1 MSLPRAIEP
10 EWLDRLPGEDPEAQ
24 ASRRDLRRLNALM
37 LHNRIVAGALFA
49 QRVPKPRSL
58 IEIGAGD
65 GAFMLSVARQL
76 AGRWPDVR
84 ITLLDRLD
92 LVSEEMRERFTELG
106 WQVRTVARDLFDFLE
121 KDAPSFDVM
130 VANLFLHHFPER
142 ELVRLF
148 NHAAGL
154 TRLFVACEPRRS
166 FPVIQASRLVGAIGC
181 NRVSR
186 HDAFVSARAG
196 FRGEEL
202 SALWPKGHGWQLGER
217 PAGLFSHC
225 FVARHA
231 EL

>member
-37 LHNRIVAGALFA
+37 LHSRIIAGAILA
-49 QRVPKPRSL
+49 QGLAKPRSV

-65 GAFMLSVARQL
+65 GAFMLSLARQL
-76 AGRWPDVR
+76 AGRWPDVTV
-84 ITLLDRLD
+84 TLLDRLD
-92 LVSEEMRERFTELG
+92 LVGGDMRERFAGLG
-106 WQVRTVARDLFDFLE
+106 WQVRTIARDVFEFFDE
-121 KDAPSFDVM
+121 QGASFDIV

-142 ELVRLF
+142 DLVRLF
-148 NHAAGL
+148 SHAARL
-154 TRLFVACEPRRS
+154 TRLFVTCEPRRS
-166 FPVIQASRLVGAIGC
+166 FPVITASRLVGAIGC

-202 SALWPKGHGWQLGER
+202 SALWPKGQGWQLAER

-225 FVARHA
+225 FVARHD

>member
-37 LHNRIVAGALFA
+37 LHSRIVAGAILA
-49 QRVPKPRSL
+49 QGLAKPRSV

-65 GAFMLSVARQL
+65 GAFMLSLARQL
-76 AGRWPDVR
+76 AGRWPDVTV
-84 ITLLDRLD
+84 TLLDRLD
-92 LVSEEMRERFTELG
+92 LVGGETRERFAGLG
-106 WQVRTVARDLFDFLE
+106 WQVRTIARDVFEFFDE
-121 KDAPSFDVM
+121 QGASFDIV

-148 NHAAGL
+148 SHAARL
-154 TRLFVACEPRRS
+154 TRLFVGCEPRRS
-166 FPVIQASRLVGAIGC
+166 FPVITASRLVGAIGC

-202 SALWPKGHGWQLGER
+202 SALWPKGQGWQLAER

-225 FVARHA
+225 FVARHD